1 MKENFENFEVV
12 KSKIT
17 AYYEM
22 RNDVGRDGIE
32 KTEGIESLANS
43 KIEELNKLKKEID
56 EILEK
61 TGLEFN
67 PETCTIEQKEYKE
80 VDEDTRGEIER
91 TKSDLTET
99 SKEYSD
105 VTSKYVGEPETSQ
118 GEHEKPIVPMKVI
131 VMDQKKQLY
140 DKDVQAKKILSECAD
155 LEKTKDAMDMNAA
168 IYVAKKNAI
177 LLQMEQTKLEIARS
191 IANGEKLDSQ
201 VIQVCQQ
208 RLSRLALEAVSLA
221 KGFEESNRIY
231 QGKCNSCM
239 ESLNAATTEAVLLEK
254 QSAGLSN
261 KYEKCLVYSEDGILT
276 GTEAQ
281 GRINDRDFEQKE
293 VFDERGVMVFDEADV
308 LSRTKTINI
317 EGTVVTC
324 HTDFNNN
331 GIENSY
337 YVGDSSVASI
347 DTSTQGEV
355 DENPD
360 ITEDVQKAE
369 AGEVNGLSVYES
381 SDYMTTYMIDGVAQ
395 ALNDVAPEKRAVVG
409 SALLTLGYNKQKHD
423 MNPISLTSRVI
434 EKIIENSIDNSEDEI
449 PFNQNRKPY

>member
-1 MKENFENFEVV
+1 
-12 KSKIT
+12 
-17 AYYEM
+17 
-22 RNDVGRDGIE
+22 
-32 KTEGIESLANS
+32 
-43 KIEELNKLKKEID
+43 
-56 EILEK
+56 
-61 TGLEFN
+61 
-67 PETCTIEQKEYKE
+67 
-80 VDEDTRGEIER
+80 
-91 TKSDLTET
+91 
-99 SKEYSD
+99 
-105 VTSKYVGEPETSQ
+105 
-118 GEHEKPIVPMKVI
+118 
-131 VMDQKKQLY
+131 
-140 DKDVQAKKILSECAD
+140 
-155 LEKTKDAMDMNAA
+155 
-168 IYVAKKNAI
+168 
-177 LLQMEQTKLEIARS
+177 
-191 IANGEKLDSQ
+191 
-201 VIQVCQQ
+201 
-208 RLSRLALEAVSLA
+208 
-221 KGFEESNRIY
+221 
-231 QGKCNSCM
+231 M